1 MQMTSGI
8 LLGLAIL
15 AFAFTRVRNKTRPV
29 QPQRLKWWQ
38 KLVHVIAVILAIL
51 VVLNPEFLAL
61 GILGDTA
68 FFDLLVLLLSLQL
81 QTLGAQVWGC
91 VTGMFSG
98 FMRWWTPRLSYL
110 SVISAFA
117 AVGTVVS
124 TLQKV
129 VQRLS
134 S

>member
-1 MQMTSGI
+1 MTSGI

-15 AFAFTRVRNKTRPV
+15 AFAFNRVRNKTKPV
-29 QPQRLKWWQ
+29 QPQRLKWW
-38 KLVHVIAVILAIL
+38 KTLVHVVAVILAVL

-91 VTGMFSG
+91 VAGMFSG
-98 FMRWWTPRLSYL
+98 IMRWWTPRLSYL
-110 SVISAFA
+110 LIISAFA
-117 AVGTVVS
+117 AVGTAVS
-124 TLQKV
+124 TVQKI

>member
-15 AFAFTRVRNKTRPV
+15 AFAFTRVRNKTRPA

-38 KLVHVIAVILAIL
+38 KLVHVIAVILAVLI
-51 VVLNPEFLAL
+51 VLNPEFLAL

-81 QTLGAQVWGC
+81 RTLGARVWGC
-91 VTGMFSG
+91 VIGMFSG
-98 FMRWWTPRLSYL
+98 IMRWWTPRLSYL
-110 SVISAFA
+110 LVISAFA

-124 TLQKV
+124 TVQKV